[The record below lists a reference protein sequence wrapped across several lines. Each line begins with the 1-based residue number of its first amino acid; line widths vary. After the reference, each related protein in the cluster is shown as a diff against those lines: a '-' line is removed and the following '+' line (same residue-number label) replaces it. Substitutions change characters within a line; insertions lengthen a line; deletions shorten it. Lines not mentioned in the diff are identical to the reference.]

1 MPAKPAPIKK
11 APAKKAAP
19 KAAEK
24 PAAPAEKAP
33 APEPAPEEPAAPPPP
48 PPEPEKP
55 KEEPTSEP
63 VSVSVEDVNDTSLT
77 VKWRPPET
85 VGPSGVDGYIVEYC
99 KDGTQDWISANQDLI
114 VSNRFAIKG
123 LTTGEKLHV
132 RVKAVNPAGPSKPGA
147 LEQPVLIREI
157 VDRPK
162 IRLPRNLRTVF
173 VKSVGETLN
182 LVIPFQGKP
191 KPQVT
196 WTKNGQPLDT
206 KQVGVRNSDKD
217 TILFIRKCERKDSG
231 KYEATVK
238 IDTLEDKATID
249 IQIVEKPGSPQGIKL
264 VDVWGFNVALEW
276 TPPKDDGNS
285 EITGYTVQKSDK
297 KTGEWFTVL
306 EHYHRLNCTI
316 SDLIMGNS
324 YFFRVFAENR
334 CGLSEQAAVTKS
346 PAQIQ
351 KTGIDY
357 KPPEYKDHN
366 FSEAPKFTQALQ
378 DRSATIGYS
387 TKLLCAVRGNPKPR
401 IVWMKNQME
410 IRDDPKFMQISSQG
424 VCTLEIRKPCPFDGG
439 VYTCKA
445 INVHGEAAV
454 NCKLDVKGMKIDR
467 TSGSIARVLLQL
479 RVTNPQHPAAPF
491 TFPHIHSGLRSMNS
505 ELTIP
510 ALQFPPLLWAFVWR
524 LKSQNVT
531 WLIAPSSGGKQ
542 SCHGKAV
549 KHVSTMKNHNDQGK
563 KKYQLYHSKS
573 SYGADL
579 SLELGK
585 SKSPQES
592 TEDTQIPG
600 PAINRMKI
608 LK

>member
-1 MPAKPAPIKK
+1 MPFKPAPIKK

-33 APEPAPEEPAAPPPP
+33 APEPAPAPAPAPEPAPAPA
-48 PPEPEKP
+48 PEPVP
-55 KEEPTSEP
+55 AEP

-77 VKWRPPET
+77 IKWRPPET

-147 LEQPVLIREI
+147 MEQPVLIREI

-162 IRLPRNLRTVF
+162 IQLPRNLRTVF

-231 KYEATVK
+231 KYEVTVK

-249 IQIVEKPGSPQGIKL
+249 IQIVEKPGPPQSIKL

-306 EHYHRLNCTI
+306 EHYHHLNCTV

-346 PAQIQ
+346 VAQIQ
-351 KTGIDY
+351 KTGIAY

-378 DRSATIGYS
+378 DRSATTGYS

-445 INVHGEAAV
+445 VNAHGEAAV
-454 NCKLDVKGMKIDR
+454 NCKLDVKVI
-467 TSGSIARVLLQL
+467 
-479 RVTNPQHPAAPF
+479 PF
-491 TFPHIHSGLRSMNS
+491 
-505 ELTIP
+505 
-510 ALQFPPLLWAFVWR
+510 
-524 LKSQNVT
+524 
-531 WLIAPSSGGKQ
+531 
-542 SCHGKAV
+542 
-549 KHVSTMKNHNDQGK
+549 
-563 KKYQLYHSKS
+563 
-573 SYGADL
+573 
-579 SLELGK
+579 
-585 SKSPQES
+585 
-592 TEDTQIPG
+592 
-600 PAINRMKI
+600 
-608 LK
+608 

>member
-1 MPAKPAPIKK
+1 MPFKPAPIKK

-33 APEPAPEEPAAPPPP
+33 APEPAPAPAPAPEPAPAPAPEPVPAEVPAPAEAPAAEPAPPAEAAPAAPAEGEAAPAPPA
-48 PPEPEKP
+48 
-55 KEEPTSEP
+55 EEAAP

-77 VKWRPPET
+77 IKWRPPET

-99 KDGTQDWISANQDLI
+99 KDGNLI

-147 LEQPVLIREI
+147 MEQPVLIREI
-157 VDRPK
+157 VVCFP
-162 IRLPRNLRTVF
+162 
-173 VKSVGETLN
+173 
-182 LVIPFQGKP
+182 
-191 KPQVT
+191 
-196 WTKNGQPLDT
+196 NGQPLDT

-231 KYEATVK
+231 KYEVTVK

-249 IQIVEKPGSPQGIKL
+249 IQIVEKPGPPQSIKL

-306 EHYHRLNCTI
+306 EHYHHLNCTV

-346 PAQIQ
+346 VAQIQ
-351 KTGIDY
+351 KTGIAY

-378 DRSATIGYS
+378 DRSATTGYS

-445 INVHGEAAV
+445 VNAHGEAAV
-454 NCKLDVKGMKIDR
+454 NCKLDVKG
-467 TSGSIARVLLQL
+467 
-479 RVTNPQHPAAPF
+479 
-491 TFPHIHSGLRSMNS
+491 
-505 ELTIP
+505 
-510 ALQFPPLLWAFVWR
+510 
-524 LKSQNVT
+524 NVVHHC
-531 WLIAPSSGGKQ
+531 K
-542 SCHGKAV
+542 
-549 KHVSTMKNHNDQGK
+549 
-563 KKYQLYHSKS
+563 
-573 SYGADL
+573 
-579 SLELGK
+579 
-585 SKSPQES
+585 
-592 TEDTQIPG
+592 
-600 PAINRMKI
+600 
-608 LK
+608 

>member
-1 MPAKPAPIKK
+1 MPFKPAPIKK

-33 APEPAPEEPAAPPPP
+33 APEPAPAPAPAPEPAPAPAPEPVPAEVPAPAEAPAAEPAPPAEAAPAAPAEGEAAPAPPAEEAAAPPPP

-77 VKWRPPET
+77 IKWRPPET

-147 LEQPVLIREI
+147 MEQPVLIREI

-162 IRLPRNLRTVF
+162 IQLPRNLRTVF

-231 KYEATVK
+231 KYEVTVK

-249 IQIVEKPGSPQGIKL
+249 IQIVEKPGPPQSIKL

-306 EHYHRLNCTI
+306 EHYHHLNCTV

-346 PAQIQ
+346 VAQIQ
-351 KTGIDY
+351 KTGIAY

-378 DRSATIGYS
+378 DRSATTGYS

-445 INVHGEAAV
+445 VNAHGEAAV
-454 NCKLDVKGMKIDR
+454 NCKLDVKE
-467 TSGSIARVLLQL
+467 SIWISPK
-479 RVTNPQHPAAPF
+479 TP
-491 TFPHIHSGLRSMNS
+491 
-505 ELTIP
+505 
-510 ALQFPPLLWAFVWR
+510 
-524 LKSQNVT
+524 
-531 WLIAPSSGGKQ
+531 
-542 SCHGKAV
+542 V
-549 KHVSTMKNHNDQGK
+549 KN
-563 KKYQLYHSKS
+563 
-573 SYGADL
+573 
-579 SLELGK
+579 
-585 SKSPQES
+585 
-592 TEDTQIPG
+592 
-600 PAINRMKI
+600 
-608 LK
+608 